1 MRMNDRKQIRHGV
14 EAKKEYGQNFL
25 TDESLLTE
33 LTELAGLSAQDAVL
47 EIGAGMGSLTEV
59 LAARC
64 RRVVSVEIDPD
75 LIPYLILIRERHPN
89 LTVVHESILKVNLQ
103 EQMAGENAFHVIG
116 NIPYHLTS
124 DIVRL
129 LLYSRAPIASF
140 SLTVQEEAAQRIAAG
155 PGGKDWGLLGLETA
169 YWGRPEILKRVPREM
184 FTPAP
189 KVDSAFLRVQPH
201 GTRRYQHDAEK
212 EKEFLRFCRA
222 AFAQRRKTLLN
233 NLGPAY
239 RISREEAAAILSR
252 AGLVPDIRAEAMNME
267 AFYAVFDAMDAK
279 EEESCR
285 ATE

>member
-1 MRMNDRKQIRHGV
+1 MRTNDRRHMRHTP

-33 LTELAGLSAQDAVL
+33 LTELAGLGAEDAVL

-64 RRVVSVEIDPD
+64 RRVVSVEIDQD

-89 LTVVHESILKVNLQ
+89 LTIVHESILKVNLS
-103 EQMAGENAFHVIG
+103 EQMAGEDAFHVIG
-116 NIPYHLTS
+116 NIPYHLTTE
-124 DIVRL
+124 IVRL
-129 LLYSRAPIASF
+129 LLRSGAPISSV
-140 SLTVQEEAAQRIAAG
+140 SLTVQEEAARRIAAC

-169 YWGRPEILKRVPREM
+169 YWGRAEILKLVPREM
-184 FTPAP
+184 FTPVP

-201 GTRRYQHDAEK
+201 GTRRYQQDAER
-212 EKEFLRFCRA
+212 EKAFLRFCRA

-233 NLGPAY
+233 NLGSAY
-239 RISREEAAAILSR
+239 RISREETAAILSG
-252 AGLVPDIRAEAMNME
+252 AGLPSDIRAEAMDTE
-267 AFYAVFDAMDAK
+267 AFYTVFDAMNAK
-279 EEESCR
+279 EEQACR